1 MSVNILDVFRNQI
14 EGKLISSASSFL
26 GEGESATKNAL
37 DAISSTLLGAMI
49 QKSST
54 NTGANELLDLL
65 KSDDVNSAAL
75 IENISSEPSDGYN
88 LNNIMNKGLPIV
100 RTLLGG
106 TGTSVI
112 DWISAKFNI
121 KSSSTASLMSLVA
134 PFLAGIVGKEA
145 AKSGFSAAGLSTLL
159 AQQAPFVKSLL
170 PAGLA
175 GITNFNAISNPSS
188 RNEPLS
194 GAPLKTESSTSPDAR
209 NTDTSFLGGFI
220 PWLIL
225 ILGLGLLWY
234 FMRGCNNPKVEET
247 VTNTSMAVDTI
258 KENAAN
264 AIDSVKADANVAYV
278 ALKGKV
284 DEFGN
289 WISDLGK
296 DYEVKLPNGKVLK
309 VYESSIERN
318 LVDFIN
324 SGEKDEEVLKNK
336 WFSFDR
342 LYFKSGKSELTNES
356 KGQLDNIGMILAA
369 YPNVNIKMGGY
380 TDSDGEESFNQKLS
394 QERAEI
400 AKKELLKR
408 GIGAGRVESEG
419 YGEQYPRCPAN
430 DTKECK
436 SQNRRIDIRVTKM

>member
-14 EGKLISSASSFL
+14 EGKLINSASSFL
-26 GEGESATKNAL
+26 GEGESATKNAV

-65 KSDDVNSAAL
+65 KSDGMNVDSLNEGISADQ
-75 IENISSEPSDGYN
+75 SDGYN

-100 RTLLGG
+100 RSLLGD
-106 TGTSVI
+106 TGVSVI
-112 DWISAKFNI
+112 DWISNKFNL
-121 KSSSTASLMSLVA
+121 KSSSTSSLLSLVA
-134 PFLAGIVGKEA
+134 PFLTGLIGREVS
-145 AKSGFSAAGLSTLL
+145 KSGFSTAGLTTLL

-175 GITNFNAISNPSS
+175 GITNFNAINSPVTRTETPSAS
-188 RNEPLS
+188 T
-194 GAPLKTESSTSPDAR
+194 LKAESPTSSDAR
-209 NTDTSFLGGFI
+209 NTDTSFLGGFM

-225 ILGLGLLWY
+225 IVGLGLLWY

-247 VTNTSMAVDTI
+247 VANTGMAVDTV
-258 KENAAN
+258 KENMAN
-264 AIDSVKADANVAYV
+264 TMDSVKADANVAYV

-289 WISDLGK
+289 WVSDLGK
-296 DYEVKLPNGKVLK
+296 DYELKLPNGKVLK